1 MSRSYSKWYQL
12 KQHAYVYIVV
22 ISNIVAEISKAK
34 VIYKVVSTL
43 TTYSRI
49 QNCIIIVDQAP
60 QGLDLFIF
68 KVVSSRSTH
77 TCTQN
82 CYLHRI
88 WNVQGHD
95 LYIFN
100 EMLALTTWRIIHYCV
115 ICIVSETFTYSMR
128 FQL

>member
-22 ISNIVAEISKAK
+22 ISNIVAEISKVK

-60 QGLDLFIF
+60 KVLTFSYLKWFHLDQHTHVHKIAICTGSETF
-68 KVVSSRSTH
+68 KV
-77 TCTQN
+77 
-82 CYLHRI
+82 
-88 WNVQGHD
+88 
-95 LYIFN
+95 
-100 EMLALTTWRIIHYCV
+100 M
-115 ICIVSETFTYSMR
+115 TFTYSMK
-128 FQL
+128 F